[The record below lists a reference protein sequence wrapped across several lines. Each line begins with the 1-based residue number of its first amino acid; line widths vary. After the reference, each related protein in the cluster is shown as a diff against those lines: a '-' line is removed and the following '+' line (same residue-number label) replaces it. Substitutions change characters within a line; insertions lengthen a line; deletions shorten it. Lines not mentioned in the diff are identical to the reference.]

1 MILLKL
7 FYNENYLK
15 GFVMKHITT
24 ITDLLTD
31 GFKSIDKKDYLKEF
45 LSNNDDLLS
54 TTSWGKLIK
63 YLGEKAVEISDVNE
77 AYYFTIYATYLNTFE
92 KALNHFDIDAN
103 NFSIP
108 FNENLQYDYN
118 AFDLSKITSN
128 PLKLY
133 FDDIF
138 KNFVLEVDRAKV
150 QKYINNNIKL
160 NYFEVLEQNS
170 SVLQQYLKHTKSHLG
185 IEEKELFKKNKY
197 KNTIANEYF
206 DVVLGD
212 ENGLS
217 LNDLYIEPFFRVHKN
232 CFSSG
237 DERLEKNSNGNK
249 YINIDDESIHI
260 FINDILNNNNKHTL
274 ELKEVNTIFI
284 AGQPGQGKSSFTK
297 RFVHDIVENKIS
309 LAKDVILIKLKNIK
323 EPNDLKNKNLK
334 DIVKDNTKLDIDDLD
349 NYIVVLDG
357 LDELFMKTGLSTSDI
372 EFICQKLSRDKT
384 TVIITTRH
392 GYVNFD
398 SLNEQNIVIF
408 ELKELNLT
416 QQLSWLEKYKI
427 TYPNIKLS
435 NKIIEKIHND
445 EQRHILELINQP
457 ILLHMIA
464 TMDIDNIEELN
475 KSTLYE
481 NFFEILIKRK
491 WEKDEHTLSKLKG
504 IEQEEYSKV
513 LKNMLK
519 ELAFHIFNSD
529 FEYIQK
535 YEFEKLPSVKEL
547 QELLSEKNNNNESLK
562 TNLKG
567 VMVSFYFKEVK
578 KDEEDYNPE
587 EKNEHYAIEF
597 LHKSLME
604 YMVASYIYDDLIDC
618 FLETKR
624 SSGKYIIDDG
634 KDALEILWYLF
645 HQKRISD
652 EITTN
657 LIEILQENPQDTK
670 DELAK
675 RFDKFLPYLIE
686 KDFLYKSDIENNK
699 PIQKAKNTFYG
710 FWQVMCNL
718 DDKNHMP
725 KEKALKQK
733 LFNEFIFDNINEF
746 NLIHMNLSNIYIFDI
761 RLFAFKEIFF
771 YRYSFKINLNNTD
784 LSNVKIRGNN
794 TDFININE
802 ALEIYSAKISNIN
815 FHNVNFFAKTTD
827 SIFSN
832 CEFKNVIFEKDV
844 DSIEQ
849 NLFINC
855 TFEDCKNIDF
865 EQLETFNTFLNSTN
879 NGKIIEND
887 SSGAIHYTI

>member
-1 MILLKL
+1 M
-7 FYNENYLK
+7 
-15 GFVMKHITT
+15 
-24 ITDLLTD
+24 
-31 GFKSIDKKDYLKEF
+31 
-45 LSNNDDLLS
+45 
-54 TTSWGKLIK
+54 
-63 YLGEKAVEISDVNE
+63 
-77 AYYFTIYATYLNTFE
+77 
-92 KALNHFDIDAN
+92 
-103 NFSIP
+103 
-108 FNENLQYDYN
+108 
-118 AFDLSKITSN
+118 
-128 PLKLY
+128 
-133 FDDIF
+133 
-138 KNFVLEVDRAKV
+138 
-150 QKYINNNIKL
+150 
-160 NYFEVLEQNS
+160 
-170 SVLQQYLKHTKSHLG
+170 
-185 IEEKELFKKNKY
+185 
-197 KNTIANEYF
+197 
-206 DVVLGD
+206 GD
-212 ENGLS
+212 ENGLT

-232 CFSSG
+232 CFSSS
-237 DERLEKNSNGNK
+237 DKRLKNDSNRDK

-372 EFICQKLSRDKT
+372 ETICQKLSRDKT

-398 SLNEQNIVIF
+398 SLNEQNIVIL
-408 ELKELNLT
+408 ELKELDLT

-435 NKIIEKIHND
+435 NEIIEKIHND
-445 EQRHILELINQP
+445 KQRHILEFINQP

-504 IEQEEYSKV
+504 VEQEEYSKV

-604 YMVASYIYDDLIDC
+604 YMVASYIYDDLIEC

-624 SSGKYIIDDG
+624 SSGKYIINDVNE
-634 KDALEILWYLF
+634 ALKELWYLF
-645 HQKRISD
+645 HQKRISN
-652 EITTN
+652 EVRNN
-657 LIEILQENPQDTK
+657 LIEIIKEKEQNIN
-670 DELAK
+670 DELAE
-675 RFDKFLPYLIE
+675 RFDVFLPYLIQ
-686 KDFLYKSDIENNK
+686 KDFLYESKIGNNNPIE
-699 PIQKAKNTFYG
+699 KAQNTFYG

-725 KEKALKQK
+725 EEQALKNK
-733 LFNEFIFDNINEF
+733 LF
-746 NLIHMNLSNIYIFDI
+746 SQ
-761 RLFAFKEIFF
+761 
-771 YRYSFKINLNNTD
+771 S
-784 LSNVKIRGNN
+784 
-794 TDFININE
+794 
-802 ALEIYSAKISNIN
+802 
-815 FHNVNFFAKTTD
+815 
-827 SIFSN
+827 
-832 CEFKNVIFEKDV
+832 
-844 DSIEQ
+844 
-849 NLFINC
+849 
-855 TFEDCKNIDF
+855 
-865 EQLETFNTFLNSTN
+865 
-879 NGKIIEND
+879 
-887 SSGAIHYTI
+887 